1 MAGELDS
8 IRPVHPP
15 WPGRSV
21 REQDDEHKRHREPD
35 EQGSGEG
42 PPDDPAP
49 DPAVPAP
56 DDPNTP
62 QGGRPRP
69 ADDGAAG
76 HHVDEYV

>member
-8 IRPVHPP
+8 IRPLQPP
-15 WPGRSV
+15 WPGRPV

-42 PPDDPAP
+42 PPDDPPP
-49 DPAVPAP
+49 DPPPEDP
-56 DDPNTP
+56 DGPR
-62 QGGRPRP
+62 GGRPRP
-69 ADDGAAG
+69 ADDDAAG